1 MSKMQAS
8 MPFSAK
14 FFATDLHCSA
24 AVEDHRKKA

>member
-14 FFATDLHCSA
+14 FLAAALICSA